1 MQEEVIAHSE
11 QDTIELAKKIANSIK
26 KQTIITLTGDLGSGK
41 TFFTGALINELLKRD
56 NLPAQHVTSPTFN
69 LVKVYDLKNFSI
81 YHYDLYRIKK
91 TEELYELNIEEAFNN
106 VAIIEWPE
114 LAMDILPYNPINVNI
129 VIQNNTRIFKISN
142 N

>member
-1 MQEEVIAHSE
+1 MQEEVIVHSE
-11 QDTIELAKKIANSIK
+11 QDTIELAKKIANSVK

-56 NLPAQHVTSPTFN
+56 NLPTQHVTSPTFN
-69 LVKVYDLKNFSI
+69 LVKVYNLKDFSV

-91 TEELYELNIEEAFNN
+91 TAELYELDIEEAFDN
-106 VAIIEWPE
+106 VEIIEWPE
-114 LAMDILPYNPINVNI
+114 LAMDILPYKSININI